1 MNKNKNQSS
10 KLQIC
15 QMCEEDKQQVIDWE
29 EKYGNLPEYD
39 TIRQYVLEGDTYH
52 GLKEVV
58 LVNYE
63 IFRIGDDEK
72 QFSFV
77 AKDDNGEVVAWFLCD
92 VFDISSGAP
101 ELFVQYVITHP
112 MHQHEGVGTE
122 IAKEILLKPEKYIGV
137 KPVDVFAYVD
147 KSNTAS
153 KALFEK
159 FGFKFHDMTPKFFR
173 AMTEE
178 PKLSDEH
185 TTKPQEFGE

>member
-15 QMCEEDKQQVIDWE
+15 QMSEEDKQQVIDWE

-77 AKDDNGEVVAWFLCD
+77 AKDDNGEVVAWLLCD
-92 VFDISSGAP
+92 VFDISSGSP
-101 ELFVQYVITHP
+101 ELFVQYIITHP
-112 MHQHEGVGTE
+112 MHQHEGVGSE

-159 FGFKFHDMTPKFFR
+159 FGFKFYDMTPKFFR

-178 PKLSDEH
+178 PKLSGEN